1 MNKLLGYR
9 IKLFRTKKKLSREY
23 LSKKLGISIHT
34 LIKYEQGQREPNI
47 ETLIKICDLLQLN
60 LDTLTCSEFFGYEIL
75 CRAKQMTLK
84 KYAHMDEIDPYIL
97 LDKYVDHD
105 VLLSC
110 DNRIT
115 NDLPLDCTKRVLDCI
130 NDFSREDFSKVY
142 NDLVS
147 TDIYD
152 LDCSIKD
159 HCHGLHMISELSDG
173 CLDDDQL
180 PSMEYLY
187 SMSNYDM
194 SSVLN
199 SYNRAHNLNSL
210 NSSYSCKE
218 HLEYLIKYK
227 IKDFDFST
235 LETNDFNSILSNTL
249 DFIEYQVYKIKNKKN
264 DI

>member
-1 MNKLLGYR
+1 M
-9 IKLFRTKKKLSREY
+9 
-23 LSKKLGISIHT
+23 GISIHT

-47 ETLIKICDLLQLN
+47 ETLIKICDLLQVN

-84 KYAHMDEIDPYIL
+84 KYAHQGETNPFIL
-97 LDKYVDHD
+97 LDTYVDHD

-110 DNRIT
+110 DNRDI
-115 NDLPLDCTKRVLDCI
+115 NDLPLDCTERVLDYI
-130 NDFSREDFSKVY
+130 NNLSREDFSKIY

-147 TDIYD
+147 TDIYN
-152 LDCSIKD
+152 LDCRIKD
-159 HCHGLHMISELSDG
+159 HCYELHMISELSDG
-173 CLDDDQL
+173 CLDDQL
-180 PSMEYLY
+180 PSMEDLY
-187 SMSNYDM
+187 SISNYDM

-210 NSSYSCKE
+210 NSSYSCEE
-218 HLEYLIKYK
+218 HLKNLIKYK

-235 LETNDFNSILSNTL
+235 LETNDFNSILTNTL
-249 DFIEYQVYKIKNKKN
+249 DFIEYQIYKIKNKKN

>member
-9 IKLFRTKKKLSREY
+9 IKLFRTRKKLSREA
-23 LSKKLGISIHT
+23 LSQKLEISIHT
-34 LIKYEQGQREPNI
+34 LIKYEQGQREPTI
-47 ETLIKICDLLQLN
+47 ETLIRICDFLQIN

-84 KYAHMDEIDPYIL
+84 KYAHMDEIDPFML

-110 DNRIT
+110 DNIPS
-115 NDLPLDCTKRVLDCI
+115 DLPLDCTERILDCI
-130 NDFSREDFSKVY
+130 NDYSREDISKIY
-142 NDLVS
+142 TDLVS
-147 TDIYD
+147 TDIYN
-152 LDCSIKD
+152 LDSRIKD
-159 HCHGLHMISELSDG
+159 HCYGLYMISELSDG
-173 CLDDDQL
+173 CFGDDQF
-180 PSMEYLY
+180 PSMEDIY

-199 SYNRAHNLNSL
+199 SYNRVHNLNSL

-218 HLEYLIKYK
+218 HLENLIKYK

-235 LETNDFNSILSNTL
+235 LEIEDFNSILSNTL
-249 DFIEYQVYKIKNKKN
+249 DFIEYQVYKIEKQKN